1 MRFLFR
7 ASHAKDFELLQHSGQ
22 VLWYGVAVLAL
33 ALLAVPFVLDPF
45 YLGELSQVF
54 IYAIAGVG
62 LMLLVGYAGMADL
75 LRVRNLDTYY
85 GPIVALRGL
94 SLSVRHGQVLAVLGA
109 NGAGKS
115 TLLKTISGVM
125 EPLKGSIEF
134 EARRDSRHSAA

>member
-134 EARRDSRHSAA
+134 ERQEI

>member
-85 GPIVALRGL
+85 GPIVALQGL

-134 EARRDSRHSAA
+134 ERQEI